1 MPKKKILLIEDD
13 LDVRQGLGIRL
24 KANDYDVYFAGDA
37 ASGLAEAGACRP
49 DLIILDLG
57 LPGEDGYLVL
67 GELVAS
73 PQAPPIVVFS
83 ARDRQAHEQRVR
95 DAGAKVLFQKPVD
108 NEELLG
114 TIRQLLALA
123 DQSHKA
129 SEAEVR

>member
-37 ASGLAEAGACRP
+37 ASGLAEAGARRP

-95 DAGAKVLFQKPVD
+95 DAGAKVFFQKPVD

-114 TIRQLLALA
+114 TIRQLLTLA
-123 DQSHKA
+123 DQPHKA